1 MGAVAER
8 LLVSSRRVPLRA
20 AIAATA
26 VLCVAGSADS
36 ASAQGKLDA
45 RYVAT
50 LAGVPVGRGAWV
62 IEISEDQYTA
72 AASGTTTGLLR
83 IFASG
88 QGTGAAR
95 GTIAA
100 GQPIPMSYA
109 STITADKKSD
119 EVRMV
124 FSGGN
129 VKDYAVDPPITPN
142 PERVPVTDAHR
153 RGVSDPMT
161 ASLNRVPGTAD
172 PVSAEACQRN
182 IAVFDG
188 RLRYDLKLAFKRME
202 RVKTEKGYDGPAVVC
217 AVNFTPVAGFIPDR
231 AAVRYLVEQRD
242 MEVWLA
248 PVAGTRVLVLYRFSV
263 PTPLGQAVLQATQFV
278 SVPRASATNIR
289 TQ

>member
-1 MGAVAER
+1 MSSVLQRAA
-8 LLVSSRRVPLRA
+8 LTAAALVSLSVSGDL
-20 AIAATA
+20 
-26 VLCVAGSADS
+26 

-72 AASGTTTGLLR
+72 AASGMTTGLLR

-88 QGTGAAR
+88 QGTGASR
-95 GTIAA
+95 GTIAG
-100 GQPIPMSYA
+100 GQPVPMSFA
-109 STITADKKSD
+109 STITADKKND
-119 EVRMV
+119 EVRML

-129 VKDYAVDPPITPN
+129 VKEFAVEPPMTPN
-142 PERVPVTDAHR
+142 PERVPLTEAHR
-153 RGVSDPMT
+153 RGVNDPMT

-172 PVSAEACQRN
+172 PVSADACQRTVS
-182 IAVFDG
+182 VFDG
-188 RLRYDLKLAFKRME
+188 RLRYDLKLGFKRME
-202 RVKTEKGYDGPAVVC
+202 QVKAEKGYQGPAVVC
-217 AVNFTPVAGFIPDR
+217 AVYFTPVAGFIPDR
-231 AAVRYLVEQRD
+231 AAIRYLIEQRD

-248 PVAGTRVLVLYRFSV
+248 PVAGTRVLVPYRFAV

-278 SVPRASATNIR
+278 SSAQPARASASSSR

>member
-1 MGAVAER
+1 M
-8 LLVSSRRVPLRA
+8 SSRPVFLRA
-20 AIAATA
+20 ALAATLLA
-26 VLCVAGSADS
+26 IGGDAAL
-36 ASAQGKLDA
+36 AQGKLDA
-45 RYVAT
+45 RYVAS

-72 AASGTTTGLLR
+72 AASGMTTGLLR

-88 QGTGAAR
+88 QGTGASR
-95 GTIAA
+95 GTIAN
-100 GQPIPMSYA
+100 GQPMPTSYA

-129 VKDYAVDPPITPN
+129 VKDYAVEPPMTPN
-142 PERVPVTDAHR
+142 PERIPLTDAHR
-153 RGVSDPMT
+153 RGVTDPMT
-161 ASLNRVPGTAD
+161 GSLNRVPGTAD
-172 PVSAEACQRN
+172 PVSSEACARTVQ
-182 IAVFDG
+182 VFDG

-202 RVKTEKGYDGPAVVC
+202 QVKAEKGYQGPAVVC
-217 AVNFTPVAGFIPDR
+217 QVQFTPVAGFIPDR

-248 PVAGTRVLVLYRFSV
+248 PVAGTRVLVPYRFSA

-278 SVPRASATNIR
+278 SLPQPARASATNVR